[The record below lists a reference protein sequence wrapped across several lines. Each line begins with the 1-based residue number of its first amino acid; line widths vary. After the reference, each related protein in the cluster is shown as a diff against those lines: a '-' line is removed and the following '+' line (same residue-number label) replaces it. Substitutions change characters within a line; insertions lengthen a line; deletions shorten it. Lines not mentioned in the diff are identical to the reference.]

1 MINQT
6 LQTTAKDIAIF
17 LGAKVAAQTASKG
30 RLFAGSLGLGA
41 AIGGIQILGIV
52 DRIRDDEQELRTQ
65 WPEEWR
71 HLHRFNKASYI
82 YGVALDI
89 FDSIFELKEKI
100 RNNPKPEKIVAA
112 L

>member
-1 MINQT
+1 MTLNLPPKIKSLLLNAMISRFTSRFAGNFVINQT

-71 HLHRFNKASYI
+71 HLHRFNKAS
-82 YGVALDI
+82 
-89 FDSIFELKEKI
+89 
-100 RNNPKPEKIVAA
+100 
-112 L
+112 